1 MNTIAELDS
10 TGSILS
16 DLSCFSKS
24 EDDLD
29 ISAMIQQ
36 NQKKREWK
44 EHRPSGEYS
53 TKKRRS
59 TVRKSAELNSS
70 DRIVAT
76 TTVTMP
82 KDGNITASSVIE
94 AIPGDENVD
103 PQGPLHNSHKRRKSG
118 DRGKSKLTPVD
129 TNEIQIDTAVSYFV

>member
-1 MNTIAELDS
+1 MFYCFRLNTIAELDS

-29 ISAMIQQ
+29 NSVIIQQ
-36 NQKKREWK
+36 SHKKREWK

-59 TVRKSAELNSS
+59 ALPTVVELNSS

-76 TTVTMP
+76 TTVVMP
-82 KDGNITASSVIE
+82 KEGTITASSVIE
-94 AIPGDENVD
+94 AIPRDENTD
-103 PQGPLHNSHKRRKSG
+103 PQGPLHSTRKRRKR
-118 DRGKSKLTPVD
+118 DRKSV
-129 TNEIQIDTAVSYFV
+129 V